1 MWFINAI
8 LHAWLAGGAH
18 VWLLPGFLIS
28 QILFVLSAIPHES
41 KSNNLKESS
50 GGYDKRF
57 PLNNTKSNNIELYNI
72 AILLEKKKLLDILQN
87 EKVSLLTKIFLLNDN
102 TIKPHNIFA
111 GNLMSDFENF

>member
-1 MWFINAI
+1 MFLMNNLLLLFCIKKNNKINFLPI
-8 LHAWLAGGAH
+8 KKLNTLH
-18 VWLLPGFLIS
+18 VI
-28 QILFVLSAIPHES
+28 
-41 KSNNLKESS
+41 SNNLKESS